1 MALTKL
7 DDWIAAMCAATR
19 EQRSFLKTSQT
30 SEGAGTFHSLWK
42 ATGNYP
48 GAGATPPAYTA
59 GSGYIPTEAT
69 AGAWPLTDPASGS
82 KYLSVIQLAG
92 STIGRVIFYDRV
104 WHCSGFVTNST
115 GTQTITTPGNVDRPS
130 GGAGLEPW
138 IEVYTAPGATGATW
152 TLNFTDP
159 ADAANTATYTHPAN
173 AESIGQTMPMVMAAG
188 CTGVKSPT
196 SFVCS
201 ISSGTA
207 GDVGITLLKRI
218 GEIAIPIA
226 NVGDIASMFKLGL
239 PTLAVNT
246 CLAAMV
252 MCSATNTGI
261 ITGINHY
268 CEG

>member
-1 MALTKL
+1 MSLTGL
-7 DDWIAAMCAATR
+7 DGWIAAMCAATR
-19 EQRSFLKTSQT
+19 EQRSFLKASQT

-42 ATGNYP
+42 AAGNYP
-48 GAGATPPAYTA
+48 GAGSNPPAYTA

-69 AGAWPLTDPASGS
+69 AGAWPITDPASGS
-82 KYLSVIQLAG
+82 KYLSVIQLGGA
-92 STIGRVIFYDRV
+92 TVGRVIFYDRV
-104 WHCSGFVTNST
+104 WHCTGFVTNIIT
-115 GTQTITTPGNVDRPS
+115 TQSITTPGNVDRPS

-138 IEVYTAPGATGATW
+138 VEIYTAPGSTGSTW

-159 ADAANTATYTHPAN
+159 LDAANTATYAHPAN
-173 AESIGQTMPMVMAAG
+173 AETAGQLCPMVMAAG

-196 SFVCS
+196 SFICS

-207 GDVGITLLKRI
+207 GSVGITLLKRI
-218 GEIAIPIA
+218 AEIAIPIA
-226 NVGDIASMFKLGL
+226 NVGDIASMLKIGL
-239 PTLAVNT
+239 PELATNT

-252 MCSATNTGI
+252 MCSATNTGL